1 MDQLFSPK
9 PFLNGGQYNIIYIR
23 SEILSVVLE
32 SKQISKKQ
40 QRSSLFFSRAFR
52 RPKAKALSSF
62 AGLRNMAKPNLTD
75 REKDFL
81 LSTKF

>member
-23 SEILSVVLE
+23 SEILSMVLE
-32 SKQISKKQ
+32 SRQISWNQ